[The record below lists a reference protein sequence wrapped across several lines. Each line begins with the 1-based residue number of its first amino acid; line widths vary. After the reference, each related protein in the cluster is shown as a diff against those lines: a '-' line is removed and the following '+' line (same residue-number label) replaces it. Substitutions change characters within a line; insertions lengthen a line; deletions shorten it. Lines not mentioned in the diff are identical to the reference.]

1 MPMPYKYHVFCC
13 TNRRPEGD
21 PRGSCGAKGSER
33 LRAYMK
39 ERAKELGIE
48 ATRVNNSGC
57 LDECERGPVIAV
69 YPEGVWY
76 RATCEADIDEILT
89 EHLQNGRP
97 VERLMLRPLS

>member
-1 MPMPYKYHVFCC
+1 MQVPYKHHVFCC

-39 ERAKELGIE
+39 ERAKQLGIE
-48 ATRVNNSGC
+48 GTRVNNAGC
-57 LDECERGPVIAV
+57 LDQCEYGPVIVV

-76 RATCEADIDEILT
+76 TANTEADIEEILK

-97 VERLMLRPLS
+97 VERLLIRASS